1 MGEFLTVGA
10 ADAVAEGSATAFDV
24 EGAQIGV
31 ARVEGRLYAFSDICT
46 HQGCNLTAGNDL
58 DGTQITCECHGSMFA
73 IDTGEVL
80 DGPAAKPIETYAA
93 REVDGQIQI
102 EV

>member
-1 MGEFLTVGA
+1 
-10 ADAVAEGSATAFDV
+10 
-24 EGAQIGV
+24 
-31 ARVEGRLYAFSDICT
+31 
-46 HQGCNLTAGNDL
+46 
-58 DGTQITCECHGSMFA
+58 MFA